1 MENYE
6 KRIQWDPVFQTYK
19 ELKTLPD
26 RSILIYFIVEVG
38 YGIQGRDW
46 LEKKLIIKDFPNI
59 NDQTLLS
66 FSVLDPD
73 NPKK

>member
-6 KRIQWDPVFQTYK
+6 KRIQWDPVMKTYK

-46 LEKKLIIKDFPNI
+46 LEKKLII
-59 NDQTLLS
+59 
-66 FSVLDPD
+66 
-73 NPKK
+73 